1 MQGCT
6 DGTLGTTEQQGE
18 TQERLAS
25 ASPLGSLLASLL
37 CPWNPQVCT
46 FLILIFSHGIMAPC
60 FQLRFR
66 HINNPQLQL
75 GFPAHVSRGRV
86 RQVGLPSQKTSS
98 KAWGWGGKDYISQHN
113 KHYRFFLKSHIF
125 ETALEKKQVYTKLY

>member
-6 DGTLGTTEQQGE
+6 DGTLGTREQRGE

-46 FLILIFSHGIMAPC
+46 FLILIFSHGIMALC

-75 GFPAHVSRGRV
+75 SFPAHVSRGRV
-86 RQVGLPSQKTSS
+86 RQVGLPHKRPPQRPGGGEGKTAFPSITLRGRLHEYS
-98 KAWGWGGKDYISQHN
+98 
-113 KHYRFFLKSHIF
+113 FFLNRIYS
-125 ETALEKKQVYTKLY
+125 KLH